1 MHYIILVFIEL
12 FKFIKDIA
20 IAWSK
25 RVITFGW
32 MVAVNVASLATFVT
46 YIYSLIKCVTWV
58 YEKINYLINFINI
71 SAFGGDDILSRSIQV
86 AIASGAYKGLVD
98 AFNILLDGLIFYF
111 SALLTKYTMK
121 VIMQVR
127 INILSLIIAFK

>member
-1 MHYIILVFIEL
+1 MHFIVLFIIEVI
-12 FKFIKDIA
+12 KFLKDIV

-32 MVAVNVASLATFVT
+32 MVAINVASLTTFVA
-46 YIYSLIKCVTWV
+46 YIYSLIKCVEWV
-58 YEKINYLINFINI
+58 YEKIDHLIN
-71 SAFGGDDILSRSIQV
+71 SLSGLVFGGEEILSFSMQV
-86 AIASGAYKGLVD
+86 AVASGVYNGALD
-98 AFNILLDGLIFYF
+98 ALQILLDGLVFYF

>member
-1 MHYIILVFIEL
+1 MQYVILVFVEL
-12 FKFIKDIA
+12 FKFIKDIV

-32 MVAVNVASLATFVT
+32 MVTVNVASLATFVT
-46 YIYSLIKCVTWV
+46 YIYSLIKCVAWV

-86 AIASGAYKGLVD
+86 AIASGAYKGLID
-98 AFNILLDGLIFYF
+98 AFDILLDGLVFYF
-111 SALLTKYTMK
+111 SALLTKYAMK